1 VWRALVLM
9 LALGA
14 GAGQAQELRFAD
26 LDGWAADD
34 HGAALAAFRVTCN
47 TDKARGLKAACAAAA
62 SATDA
67 RTFFEAEFRLVAADA
82 PALYTGYYEPEFQGS
97 PVRTPRFAWPVYA
110 KPPEFDGRGQWHS
123 REVIER
129 QGLLRGRGLE
139 LAWLEDPVDVFHL
152 HVQGSGRVRM
162 PDGAVLRL
170 GFAAKNN
177 HPFRSVARE
186 LARRGAF
193 PVHAASTAR
202 VRAWVRD
209 NGQAG
214 VEALYH
220 NPSFIFFRKLPDLPP
235 ERGPVGAMGR
245 SLTALRSIAV
255 DPGHV
260 PMGAPVW
267 VEKDGAEPLRRLMI
281 AQDAGTAI
289 KGPGRGDIF
298 YGSGPEAGRSAARVK
313 DRGRMVV
320 LVPRRPGG

>member
-1 VWRALVLM
+1 MWRALVLT
-9 LALGA
+9 LALMA

-26 LDGWAADD
+26 LEGWAADD
-34 HGAALAAFRVTCN
+34 HAAALAAFRVTCD

-67 RTFFEAEFRLVAADA
+67 RAFFEAEFRPVAV
-82 PALYTGYYEPEFQGS
+82 PALFTGYYEPEFRGS
-97 PVRTPRFAWPVYA
+97 TVRTPHFAWPVYA
-110 KPPEFDGRGQWHS
+110 RPPEFDGKGRWHS

-139 LAWLEDPVDVFHL
+139 LVWLEDPVDVFHL
-152 HVQGSGRVRM
+152 HVQGSGRVRL
-162 PDGAVLRL
+162 PDGGVLRL

-193 PVHAASTAR
+193 PLHAASTAR
-202 VRAWVRD
+202 VRAWVRE
-209 NGQAG
+209 NGETG

-235 ERGPVGAMGR
+235 DRGPVGAMGR

-255 DPGHV
+255 DPAHV

-267 VEKDGAEPLRRLMI
+267 VEKGGAEPLRRLMI

-289 KGPGRGDIF
+289 KGAGRGDIF
-298 YGSGPEAGRSAARVK
+298 YGSGPEAGRAAARVK

-320 LVPRRPGG
+320 LMPRRAGG

>member
-1 VWRALVLM
+1 MWRALVLT
-9 LALGA
+9 LALMA
-14 GAGQAQELRFAD
+14 GAGQAQEMRFAD

-34 HGAALAAFRVTCN
+34 HAAALAVFRVTCN
-47 TDKARGLKAACAAAA
+47 TDKARGLQAACAAAETA
-62 SATDA
+62 RDA
-67 RTFFEAEFRLVAADA
+67 RAFFETEFRPVAVAA
-82 PALYTGYYEPEFQGS
+82 LFTGYYEPEFRGS
-97 PVRTPRFAWPVYA
+97 PERTPRFAWPVYA
-110 KPPEFDGRGQWHS
+110 KPPEFDGKGLWHS

-139 LAWLEDPVDVFHL
+139 LVWLEDPVDVFHL
-152 HVQGSGRVRM
+152 HVQGSGRLRLL
-162 PDGAVLRL
+162 DGSVMRL

-177 HPFRSVARE
+177 HPFRSVGQE
-186 LARRGAF
+186 LARRGAM
-193 PVHAASTAR
+193 PLHAASMPR
-202 VRAWVRD
+202 IRAWVRE
-209 NGQAG
+209 NGAAG

-255 DPGHV
+255 DPAHV

-289 KGPGRGDIF
+289 KGAGRGDIF
-298 YGSGPEAGRSAARVK
+298 YGSGPDAGQAAAKVK

-320 LVPRRPGG
+320 LMPRRTGG